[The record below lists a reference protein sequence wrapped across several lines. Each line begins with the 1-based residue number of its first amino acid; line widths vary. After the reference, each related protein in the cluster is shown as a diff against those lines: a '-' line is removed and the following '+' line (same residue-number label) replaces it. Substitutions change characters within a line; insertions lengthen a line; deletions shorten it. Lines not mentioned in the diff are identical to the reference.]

1 MGDFIIWLLI
11 MGIFFMIVNKLK
23 PKEPPS
29 EPEKPPEPE
38 KPESK
43 PKPEGMVYTD
53 DFKEKI
59 AIESINGKSD
69 DDIIKENPTVTADDV
84 KEWKKNLTD
93 SIANLK
99 EQIAGLKEQNEK
111 LSGESKKLNSKVERL
126 EEICQIFIG
135 DGWKEKTGYKYL

>member
-1 MGDFIIWLLI
+1 
-11 MGIFFMIVNKLK
+11 MIVNKLK
-23 PKEPPS
+23 PKDPPS
-29 EPEKPPEPE
+29 EPESEKPPEPE

-69 DDIIKENPTVTADDV
+69 DDIIKENPTVTADEI

-93 SIANLK
+93 SIVNLK